1 MLHSGGRLPVRYVL
15 LVVLACHTLS
25 ASRAAD
31 DSLTLQELS
40 DRFAATKSQ
49 YRTLAT
55 DDALRYNLTAHL
67 LAVRMFQTRIPG
79 LHLARSGPG
88 PSATHGVGLF
98 VTRDISKGE
107 LITCYPGD
115 ATLSWS
121 SSGDA
126 SEIGGALSVEY
137 GFGAHISDAE
147 IDSGSFFLKQPEAP
161 SYTVRSPSRAADR
174 RSEPSSFVFR

>member
-25 ASRAAD
+25 ASRVAD

-174 RSEPSSFVFR
+174 RSEPSSFMFR